1 MLSPKQ
7 EIQEQIQG
15 QIQEKI
21 KNNTK
26 FLDEINQYLHNKG
39 VELVK
44 RYDIIIGI
52 LLNKETNVTSDEI
65 IEWVK
70 AKLSTVS
77 IDKNEIYQII
87 FMFFGNHYFKKQ
99 LDQFYTPMTI
109 CNFINSLLIPGKT
122 AIDPACGTGDLLNQ
136 YQGDITLVD
145 KCSSVLEMTKFI
157 KEHLGNNATIHNKD
171 SLKDLITSDVKYD
184 YCVLNPPFGTKT
196 LTTDT
201 DILNSYELG
210 RGRKKQEIGIL
221 FVELGLK
228 LLKSK
233 GVLFAIVPNGYLGN
247 IKGDYV
253 AMRRMIMNNYTLL
266 GIIKLPDNAF
276 ARSGTGV
283 ATSILVIQ
291 NKKPK
296 RKYSI
301 FIENVKTIGYILNKK
316 NTPFKYKMSTDGYY
330 QCDKDTNPI
339 LDEELTDAKKLFQQ
353 FIFKKKISNL
363 KFRAV
368 LSNPIYQSF
377 KKSDMDLNLIFDI
390 KRYLD
395 IYKKTVVSCKK
406 SKYKTLRDYCN
417 TDTTFKFK
425 KTASQYY
432 YIDIKSVNT
441 PLYNPN
447 LYPNV
452 LLPSRGKYK
461 VEKNDILISK
471 LKGKISFTVITESK
485 ENLITSNGFS
495 VVRPKDEKSLVIIFA
510 NLFTEEFKIQHQSMV
525 TGSIMETLSDDD
537 IKNIYIKEDI
547 DYEKYKT
554 ILSSIV
560 ILNCELVS

>member
-353 FIFKKKISNL
+353 FIFKKKNI
-363 KFRAV
+363 
-368 LSNPIYQSF
+368 
-377 KKSDMDLNLIFDI
+377 
-390 KRYLD
+390 
-395 IYKKTVVSCKK
+395 
-406 SKYKTLRDYCN
+406 
-417 TDTTFKFK
+417 KFK
-425 KTASQYY
+425 
-432 YIDIKSVNT
+432 I
-441 PLYNPN
+441 
-447 LYPNV
+447 
-452 LLPSRGKYK
+452 
-461 VEKNDILISK
+461 
-471 LKGKISFTVITESK
+471 
-485 ENLITSNGFS
+485 
-495 VVRPKDEKSLVIIFA
+495 
-510 NLFTEEFKIQHQSMV
+510 
-525 TGSIMETLSDDD
+525 
-537 IKNIYIKEDI
+537 
-547 DYEKYKT
+547 
-554 ILSSIV
+554 
-560 ILNCELVS
+560 

>member
-1 MLSPKQ
+1 MPK
-7 EIQEQIQG
+7 
-15 QIQEKI
+15 
-21 KNNTK
+21 N
-26 FLDEINQYLHNKG
+26 
-39 VELVK
+39 
-44 RYDIIIGI
+44 
-52 LLNKETNVTSDEI
+52 
-65 IEWVK
+65 
-70 AKLSTVS
+70 
-77 IDKNEIYQII
+77 
-87 FMFFGNHYFKKQ
+87 YF
-99 LDQFYTPMTI
+99 
-109 CNFINSLLIPGKT
+109 N
-122 AIDPACGTGDLLNQ
+122 
-136 YQGDITLVD
+136 
-145 KCSSVLEMTKFI
+145 
-157 KEHLGNNATIHNKD
+157 
-171 SLKDLITSDVKYD
+171 
-184 YCVLNPPFGTKT
+184 
-196 LTTDT
+196 
-201 DILNSYELG
+201 NSYL
-210 RGRKKQEIGIL
+210 
-221 FVELGLK
+221 
-228 LLKSK
+228 
-233 GVLFAIVPNGYLGN
+233 
-247 IKGDYV
+247 
-253 AMRRMIMNNYTLL
+253 
-266 GIIKLPDNAF
+266 
-276 ARSGTGV
+276 
-283 ATSILVIQ
+283 
-291 NKKPK
+291 
-296 RKYSI
+296 
-301 FIENVKTIGYILNKK
+301 
-316 NTPFKYKMSTDGYY
+316 
-330 QCDKDTNPI
+330 
-339 LDEELTDAKKLFQQ
+339 
-353 FIFKKKISNL
+353 KKKISNL